1 MYNPPH
7 FREERTDVLH
17 RFIREHSL
25 ATFVTLGVDG
35 LIANH
40 IPLILDTEPAPRGT
54 RRGHLSKAN
63 PQWRDSLPA
72 VSALAIFQ
80 GPDAYITPAWYPT
93 RQETGRVV
101 PTWNYVVVHAHG
113 PFRTF
118 EDPVLLEQHVRT
130 LTDHKEASFPCP
142 WSVYDAPVDFFHGQ
156 LAGIIGIEIS
166 IARLEGKWKVS
177 QNRSVND
184 RAGVVAGLSAS
195 GNPADKTMADLVST
209 KDLELISRGKNE
221 HDR

>member
-17 RFIREHSL
+17 RLIREYSL
-25 ATFVTLGVDG
+25 ATFVTLSADG

-40 IPLILDTEPAPRGT
+40 IPLIFDPEPAPLGT
-54 RRGHLSKAN
+54 LRGHLSRAN
-63 PQWRDSLPA
+63 PQWRDSLPG

-80 GPDAYITPAWYPT
+80 GPEAYITPSWYPT

-118 EDPVLLEQHVRT
+118 EDPVLLERHVRT
-130 LTDHKEASFPCP
+130 LTRHKEAARPCP
-142 WSVYDAPVDFFHGQ
+142 WSVDDAPVDFFHGQ

-166 IARLEGKWKVS
+166 VTRLEGKWKVS
-177 QNRSVND
+177 QNRSTTD
-184 RAGVVAGLSAS
+184 RAGVVEGLRAS
-195 GNPADKTMADLVST
+195 GNPDDKTMADLVSE
-209 KDLELISRGKNE
+209 KDLELTSRGQKQT
-221 HDR
+221 